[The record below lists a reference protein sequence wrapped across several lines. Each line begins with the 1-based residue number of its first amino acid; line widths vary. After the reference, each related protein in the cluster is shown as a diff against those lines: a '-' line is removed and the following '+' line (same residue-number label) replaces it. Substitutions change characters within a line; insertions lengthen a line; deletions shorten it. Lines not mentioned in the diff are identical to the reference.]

1 MTSSIESVVA
11 VYDSFEAASEGIHA
25 LDLSGFPHRQVS
37 LVSHWNEE
45 DLPRREV
52 KPGDESERQAATG
65 AAFGGLL
72 GVLVGAPL
80 LAIPGVGPLLLAGPI
95 ATGMTGALVGGF
107 LGSMSGWGVHADHVA
122 EYQRKVEKGK
132 VLVIATGNP
141 RQIADAE
148 RILQQTHPIEM
159 RLHAEDSADA
169 DEIVA
174 R

>member
-1 MTSSIESVVA
+1 MSIESVVA
-11 VYDSFEAASEGIHA
+11 VYSSFDDATRGIQA
-25 LDLSGFPHRQVS
+25 LDDSGFPHRQVS
-37 LVSHWNEE
+37 LVSHQNEE
-45 DLPRREV
+45 QVPRNET
-52 KPGDESERQAATG
+52 KPGDESEHQAVKG

-72 GVLVGAPL
+72 GMLAGAPL

-132 VLVIATGNP
+132 VLVIASGNP

-148 RILQQTHPIEM
+148 RILRETHPVELH
-159 RLHAEDSADA
+159 LHAEDSADA
-169 DEIVA
+169 EEIVST
-174 R
+174 